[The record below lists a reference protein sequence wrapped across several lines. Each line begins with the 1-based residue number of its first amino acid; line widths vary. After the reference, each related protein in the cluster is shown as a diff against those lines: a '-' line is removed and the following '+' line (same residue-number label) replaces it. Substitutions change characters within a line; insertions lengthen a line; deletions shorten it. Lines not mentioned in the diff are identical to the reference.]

1 MYDLFVHLKKF
12 SPVLHRQERLFSS
25 NQCHNQDS
33 SPLPTNKKEYYLHL
47 PVIGGFSF
55 SYHREQEEVSP
66 PLFIQQKTLYFTK
79 VFSFQSPI
87 KYVEQAGTCCIV
99 KALQRSVNMLALLSK
114 ACCVPTAVLSG
125 SLRSNRV
132 LTGTAAPQPTLPGLP
147 GLDRG
152 CRGCWRPPGPSGT
165 SPALPHRA
173 VVLAVTLRVGNN
185 SQPPTFSLYIR
196 LVTFRASTSGTVGL
210 LPRHA
215 QSTPCAAREKNR
227 VLLSHAA
234 QGVYQT
240 YI

>member
-1 MYDLFVHLKKF
+1 MYDASTVEQGLLRSDRGAVRFAAF
-12 SPVLHRQERLFSS
+12 QPGADRYRCASTDAAGSAGARPVLQGLLAASRAVWESS
-25 NQCHNQDS
+25 
-33 SPLPTNKKEYYLHL
+33 
-47 PVIGGFSF
+47 
-55 SYHREQEEVSP
+55 
-66 PLFIQQKTLYFTK
+66 
-79 VFSFQSPI
+79 
-87 KYVEQAGTCCIV
+87 
-99 KALQRSVNMLALLSK
+99 
-114 ACCVPTAVLSG
+114 
-125 SLRSNRV
+125 
-132 LTGTAAPQPTLPGLP
+132 
-147 GLDRG
+147 
-152 CRGCWRPPGPSGT
+152 
-165 SPALPHRA
+165 ALPHRA

>member
-1 MYDLFVHLKKF
+1 M
-12 SPVLHRQERLFSS
+12 SSRQARA
-25 NQCHNQDS
+25 
-33 SPLPTNKKEYYLHL
+33 
-47 PVIGGFSF
+47 
-55 SYHREQEEVSP
+55 VSLRVCNAP
-66 PLFIQQKTLYFTK
+66 CTMQ
-79 VFSFQSPI
+79 
-87 KYVEQAGTCCIV
+87 
-99 KALQRSVNMLALLSK
+99 ALLSE
-114 ACCVPTAVLSG
+114 AFCVPTEVLSG

-132 LTGTAAPQPTLPGLP
+132 LTGTAAPQPTLPGPAGARPVLQ
-147 GLDRG
+147 GLLAASRAV
-152 CRGCWRPPGPSGT
+152 WES
-165 SPALPHRA
+165 SALLHRA

>member
-1 MYDLFVHLKKF
+1 MYDASTVEQGLLRSDRGAVRFAAF
-12 SPVLHRQERLFSS
+12 QPGADRYRCASTDAAGSAGARPVLQGLLAASRAVWESS
-25 NQCHNQDS
+25 
-33 SPLPTNKKEYYLHL
+33 
-47 PVIGGFSF
+47 
-55 SYHREQEEVSP
+55 
-66 PLFIQQKTLYFTK
+66 
-79 VFSFQSPI
+79 
-87 KYVEQAGTCCIV
+87 
-99 KALQRSVNMLALLSK
+99 ALL
-114 ACCVPTAVLSG
+114 
-125 SLRSNRV
+125 
-132 LTGTAAPQPTLPGLP
+132 
-147 GLDRG
+147 
-152 CRGCWRPPGPSGT
+152 
-165 SPALPHRA
+165 HRA

>member
-1 MYDLFVHLKKF
+1 MYDASAVEQGLLRSDCGAVKF
-12 SPVLHRQERLFSS
+12 AAFQPGADRYRCASTDAAGSAGARPVLQGLLAASRAVWESS
-25 NQCHNQDS
+25 
-33 SPLPTNKKEYYLHL
+33 
-47 PVIGGFSF
+47 
-55 SYHREQEEVSP
+55 
-66 PLFIQQKTLYFTK
+66 
-79 VFSFQSPI
+79 
-87 KYVEQAGTCCIV
+87 
-99 KALQRSVNMLALLSK
+99 ALL
-114 ACCVPTAVLSG
+114 
-125 SLRSNRV
+125 
-132 LTGTAAPQPTLPGLP
+132 
-147 GLDRG
+147 
-152 CRGCWRPPGPSGT
+152 
-165 SPALPHRA
+165 HRA

>member
-1 MYDLFVHLKKF
+1 M
-12 SPVLHRQERLFSS
+12 SSRQARA
-25 NQCHNQDS
+25 
-33 SPLPTNKKEYYLHL
+33 
-47 PVIGGFSF
+47 
-55 SYHREQEEVSP
+55 VSLRVCNAP
-66 PLFIQQKTLYFTK
+66 CTMQ
-79 VFSFQSPI
+79 
-87 KYVEQAGTCCIV
+87 
-99 KALQRSVNMLALLSK
+99 ALLSE
-114 ACCVPTAVLSG
+114 AFCVPTAVLSG

-132 LTGTAAPQPTLPGLP
+132 LTGTAAPQPTLPGPAGARPVLP
-147 GLDRG
+147 GLLTASRAVWDV
-152 CRGCWRPPGPSGT
+152 
-165 SPALPHRA
+165 SPAVLHRA

-240 YI
+240 CI